1 MTLFIFKKKPLVVT
15 LFTANE
21 SAYKFSRPQ
30 KATYF
35 LPDWWKALPK
45 RVAKDGGEPRVGDLT
60 NTMKTC
66 PGFVDL
72 YSRGFI
78 HPMWSDFQVEVSPN
92 KDYQY
97 QYADKVSVAQ
107 EHADH
112 QMAGNPYL
120 RTHNHLKLVS
130 PWEAREDSGVKF
142 TLIAPMWNGFG
153 AEDVLVP
160 PGVVDYKYGL
170 DLNINLFI
178 RRYPE
183 PKVYEFSFG
192 QPLAHFIPMSDRPVK
207 LVYELVSEEERHRLA
222 YRKGYTLF
230 FDNRAKR
237 AAKLCPYA

>member
-1 MTLFIFKKKPLVVT
+1 MLFIFKKKPLIVT
-15 LFTANE
+15 LFTDNE

-30 KATYF
+30 KAAHF
-35 LPDWWKALPK
+35 IPDWWKALPK
-45 RVAKDGGEPRVGDLT
+45 KTYRDEQVPSVMSSIP
-60 NTMKTC
+60 TMKTC

-97 QYADKVSVAQ
+97 QYADKVSVAH
-107 EHADH
+107 EHVDH

-120 RTHNHLKLVS
+120 RTHNHLKLIS
-130 PWEAREDSGVKF
+130 PWAVREDSGVKF

-160 PGVVDYKYGL
+160 PGVADYKYGL
-170 DLNINLFI
+170 ELNLNLFI

-192 QPLAHFIPMSDRPVK
+192 QPLTHFIPMSDRPLK
-207 LVYELVSEEERHRLA
+207 LVYELVSEEERHRLP

>member
-1 MTLFIFKKKPLVVT
+1 MTLFIFRKKPLVVT

-30 KATYF
+30 KATHF
-35 LPDWWKALPK
+35 IPDWWKALPK
-45 RVAKDGGEPRVGDLT
+45 RIANDGGKPRVGDLIA
-60 NTMKTC
+60 TMKTC
-66 PGFVDL
+66 PGFIDL

-97 QYADKVSVAQ
+97 QYADGVSSAV
-107 EHADH
+107 EHLDH

-120 RTHNHLKLVS
+120 RTHNHLKLRS
-130 PWEAREDSGVKF
+130 PWAAREDSGVKF
-142 TLIAPMWNGFG
+142 TAFAPMWNGFG

-160 PGVVDYKYGL
+160 PGVIGFKSGIE
-170 DLNINLFI
+170 LNINLFI

-183 PKVYEFSFG
+183 PKMYEFSFG
-192 QPLAHFIPMSDRPVK
+192 QPLAHFIPMSDRPLK
-207 LVYELVSEEERHRLA
+207 LVYELVSEEERKKLG
-222 YRKGYTLF
+222 YRNGYNLF
-230 FDNRAKR
+230 FDSRAKR